1 MCEERMT
8 LPDKQKRQYILIAVA
23 TVLFIVVAV
32 RYLLFPGGI
41 GGDDI
46 ATMARKAAK
55 LQERAAHLEIL
66 NKQLVGLSKEVA
78 QAENGL
84 LSGATEALAAVDLQN
99 RLTEMAT
106 RAGMTITSQ
115 RVLKSNR
122 DKKDKEQPY
131 TEIPVQISGTTSIRQ
146 LKDMLYAIAASPV
159 FLRVSDAVFK
169 VKNKE
174 TGVLQADL
182 TVTGIM
188 RAIEKNEEKK

>member
-1 MCEERMT
+1 MT
-8 LPDKQKRQYILIAVA
+8 IPDKQKRQYILIAVA
-23 TVLFIVVAV
+23 IVLFIAVAV

-46 ATMARKAAK
+46 ATMEKKAAK

-66 NKQLVGLSKEVA
+66 NKQLVGLSKELA

-84 LSGATEALAAVDLQN
+84 LSGTTEALAAVDLQN
-99 RLTEMAT
+99 RLAEMAT

-115 RVLKSNR
+115 RVLKANR

-131 TEIPVQISGTTSIRQ
+131 TEIPVQISGTASIRQ

-159 FLRVSDAVFK
+159 FLRVSDAMFK

-174 TGVLQADL
+174 TGVLQTDL

>member
-1 MCEERMT
+1 ME
-8 LPDKQKRQYILIAVA
+8 K
-23 TVLFIVVAV
+23 
-32 RYLLFPGGI
+32 
-41 GGDDI
+41 
-46 ATMARKAAK
+46 KAAK

-66 NKQLVGLSKEVA
+66 NKQLVGLSKELA

-84 LSGATEALAAVDLQN
+84 LSGTTEALAAVDLQN
-99 RLTEMAT
+99 RLAEMAT

-115 RVLKSNR
+115 RVLKANR

-131 TEIPVQISGTTSIRQ
+131 TEIPVQISGTASIRQ

-159 FLRVSDAVFK
+159 FLRVSDAMFK

-174 TGVLQADL
+174 TGVLQTDL

>member
-66 NKQLVGLSKEVA
+66 NKQFVGLSKEVA